1 MIKKI
6 LQSLNILKTKSQKK
20 IEKEL
25 NEIDKKKEIERNI
38 LIKKADDLA
47 KRDKEHKKKCFE
59 LWKNT
64 FRKDTEFAN
73 ELLLIA
79 NRVKKNTNLD
89 VFLEYSKDKDE
100 TLGYALFI
108 IGKMNV
114 HLSVKDEKTFNI
126 STYSHGDRMNDGVSF
141 KVEELNKC
149 KDFYKK
155 QVLAIYEQ
163 ET

>member
-1 MIKKI
+1 MKKI
-6 LQSLNILKTKSQKK
+6 LQRLNILKTKSQKK

-38 LIKKADDLA
+38 LIKKAEDLA
-47 KRDKEHKKKCFE
+47 KRDKERKKKCFE

-89 VFLEYSKDKDE
+89 VYLEYSKDKDE

-126 STYSHGDRMNDGVSF
+126 STYSHGDGMNDGVNF

>member
-38 LIKKADDLA
+38 LFKKADDHA
-47 KRDKEHKKKCFE
+47 KIDKERKKKCFE

-114 HLSVKDEKTFNI
+114 HLSIKDEKTFNI
-126 STYSHGDRMNDGVSF
+126 STYSHDDGMNDGVNF

>member
-6 LQSLNILKTKSQKK
+6 LQRLSILKTKSQKK

-47 KRDKEHKKKCFE
+47 KRDEERKKKCFE

-64 FRKDTEFAN
+64 FRKDTDFAN

-126 STYSHGDRMNDGVSF
+126 STYSHGDGMNDGVNF

>member
-1 MIKKI
+1 MKLI
-6 LQSLNILKTKSQKK
+6 
-20 IEKEL
+20 
-25 NEIDKKKEIERNI
+25 KKKEIERNI

-47 KRDKEHKKKCFE
+47 KRDEERKKKCFE

-64 FRKDTEFAN
+64 FRKDTDFAN
-73 ELLLIA
+73 DLLLIA

-126 STYSHGDRMNDGVSF
+126 STYSHGDGMNDGVNF

>member
-1 MIKKI
+1 MKKI

-126 STYSHGDRMNDGVSF
+126 STYSHGDGMNDGVNF

>member
-126 STYSHGDRMNDGVSF
+126 STYSHGDGMNDGVNF

>member
-1 MIKKI
+1 MKKI
-6 LQSLNILKTKSQKK
+6 LQRLNILKTKSQKK

-47 KRDKEHKKKCFE
+47 KRDEERKKKCFE

-64 FRKDTEFAN
+64 FRKDIDFAN
-73 ELLLIA
+73 DLLLIA

-126 STYSHGDRMNDGVSF
+126 STYSHSDGMNDGVNF

>member
-6 LQSLNILKTKSQKK
+6 LQRLNILKTKSQKK

-47 KRDKEHKKKCFE
+47 KRDEERKKKCFE

-64 FRKDTEFAN
+64 FRKDTDFAN

-126 STYSHGDRMNDGVSF
+126 STYSHGDGMNDGVNF

>member
-38 LIKKADDLA
+38 LIKKAEDLA
-47 KRDKEHKKKCFE
+47 KRDKERKKKCFE

-89 VFLEYSKDKDE
+89 VYLEYSKDKDE

-126 STYSHGDRMNDGVSF
+126 STYSHGDGMNDGVNF

>member
-47 KRDKEHKKKCFE
+47 KRHKERKKKCFE

-89 VFLEYSKDKDE
+89 VYLEYSKDKDE

-126 STYSHGDRMNDGVSF
+126 STYSHGDGMNDGVNF

>member
-1 MIKKI
+1 MKKI
-6 LQSLNILKTKSQKK
+6 LQRLNILKTKSQKK

-47 KRDKEHKKKCFE
+47 KRDEERKKKCFE

-64 FRKDTEFAN
+64 FRKDTDFAN
-73 ELLLIA
+73 DLLLIA

-126 STYSHGDRMNDGVSF
+126 STYSHGDGMNDGVNF

>member
-1 MIKKI
+1 MKKI
-6 LQSLNILKTKSQKK
+6 LQRLNILKTKSQKK

-47 KRDKEHKKKCFE
+47 KRDEERKKKCFE

-64 FRKDTEFAN
+64 FRKDTDFAN

-126 STYSHGDRMNDGVSF
+126 STYSHGDGMNDGVNF

>member
-1 MIKKI
+1 MI
-6 LQSLNILKTKSQKK
+6 LR
-20 IEKEL
+20 
-25 NEIDKKKEIERNI
+25 KEIKNI
-38 LIKKADDLA
+38 
-47 KRDKEHKKKCFE
+47 KKKCFE

-126 STYSHGDRMNDGVSF
+126 STYSHGDGMNDGVNF

>member
-1 MIKKI
+1 MMKKI
-6 LQSLNILKTKSQKK
+6 LQRLNILKTKSQKK

-47 KRDKEHKKKCFE
+47 KRDEERKKKCFE

-64 FRKDTEFAN
+64 FRKDTDFAN
-73 ELLLIA
+73 DLLLIA

-126 STYSHGDRMNDGVSF
+126 STYSHGDGMNDGVNF

>member
-1 MIKKI
+1 MIKTI
-6 LQSLNILKTKSQKK
+6 LQRLKIIKTTSQKI
-20 IEKEL
+20 IEKKLE
-25 NEIDKKKEIERNI
+25 EIDKKKENERNI
-38 LIKKADDLA
+38 LTKQADEIA
-47 KRDKEHKKKCFE
+47 KRDREHKKKCFE

-64 FRKDTEFAN
+64 FRKDFEFAD
-73 ELLLIA
+73 ELLVIA

-108 IGKMNV
+108 IGRMNV
-114 HLSVKDEKTFNI
+114 HLRVKDEKTFNI
-126 STYSHGDRMNDGVSF
+126 STYSHNDGMDDGVNF
-141 KVEELNKC
+141 KAEEINKC

-155 QVLAIYEQ
+155 QVLKIYEQ

>member
-1 MIKKI
+1 M
-6 LQSLNILKTKSQKK
+6 
-20 IEKEL
+20 
-25 NEIDKKKEIERNI
+25 
-38 LIKKADDLA
+38 
-47 KRDKEHKKKCFE
+47 
-59 LWKNT
+59 
-64 FRKDTEFAN
+64 
-73 ELLLIA
+73 LLIA

-126 STYSHGDRMNDGVSF
+126 STYSHGDGMNDGVNF

>member
-47 KRDKEHKKKCFE
+47 KRDEERKKKCFE

-114 HLSVKDEKTFNI
+114 HLSVKDERTFNI
-126 STYSHGDRMNDGVSF
+126 STYSHGDGMNDGVNF